1 MHELAVAEQIV
12 QIACERTGAA
22 RITRIVVAVGRLSA
36 VSPDALRFCFDE
48 VTFETAAEGA
58 RLDIVETP
66 GRARCR
72 ACDAIVE
79 LDRPFG
85 RCACSCTDLEWLCG
99 EELEIREVE
108 AIQ

>member
-1 MHELAVAEQIV
+1 MHELAVAAQIV
-12 QIACERTGAA
+12 ELACERTGAS

-48 VTFETAAEGA
+48 VTFDTPAAGA

-72 ACDAIVE
+72 ACGGLVE

-85 RCACSCTDLEWLCG
+85 RCACESTDLEWLSG

-108 AIQ
+108 ATR